1 MKTKFT
7 KTQKKIMKKY
17 RSIGVL
23 LFAVI
28 MLIGG
33 IIGCLFFVR
42 PKVSEKEK
50 RELTKFPQFTVSSF
64 LDGSY
69 FSEVSLWFSDTYPM
83 RDALVSADQGIKSLY
98 GIESDTMMVGEQ
110 AEADEIPDIDK
121 AKSSEEASA
130 ETGGQKKKDTA
141 ENSTT
146 ENLTTEKEP
155 LENDTTA
162 QHEVKKVTPPDAKAM
177 DEEFQKQ
184 VQQNL
189 YVKDGAAYSAY
200 YFVKDSADKYIDAVN
215 RAAKELS
222 GQTDVYC
229 MLIPNQSGALLSEEE
244 LSNMGGSDQMQA
256 IDYYY
261 GMLEGVK
268 TVDTIRTLRAHKDEY
283 IYFRTDHHWTQLGA
297 YYVYENFCKTKG
309 ITAVPLESRKSYKF
323 ENFLGTFY
331 STLQNSEMAKH
342 PDTVYAYI
350 PNGTNDLTYFDEDGT
365 ENDWN
370 VVFDV
375 EGWAESSLYMTFI
388 AGDRPLEIIENPKIT
403 DGSSCLVLKESYGN
417 AFVPLLVDH
426 YQTVYVI
433 DYRYAQVN
441 VLDYIRE
448 KQIKDLILIN
458 NITIIGSDSVSAT
471 IDGLLQ

>member
-7 KTQKKIMKKY
+7 KEQKLIMKKY

-23 LFAVI
+23 LFCAV
-28 MLIGG
+28 MAIGG
-33 IIGCLFFVR
+33 IVGCLFFFR
-42 PKVSEKEK
+42 PRVSEMEK
-50 RELTKFPQFTVSSF
+50 RELTEFPQFTVSSF

-83 RDALVSADQGIKSLY
+83 RDKLVAADQKIKGLY
-98 GIESDTMMVGEQ
+98 GIEADTMMVGEQ
-110 AEADEIPDIDK
+110 AEADDIPDITKEQPSEASTEDK
-121 AKSSEEASA
+121 NTEEASTKEA
-130 ETGGQKKKDTA
+130 SSTE
-141 ENSTT
+141 EITT
-146 ENLTTEKEP
+146 EQGEI
-155 LENDTTA
+155 
-162 QHEVKKVTPPDAKAM
+162 KKVEPPDAKAM

-189 YVKDGAAYSAY
+189 YVKNGSAYSVY
-200 YFVKDSADKYIDAVN
+200 YFVQDSATKFINAVN
-215 RAAKELS
+215 RAASELS
-222 GQTDVYC
+222 GKTNVYC

-244 LSNMGGSDQMQA
+244 LDNLGGSDQMQA

-268 TVDTIRTLRAHKDEY
+268 TVDTIRTLREHKDEY

-309 ITAVPLESRKSYKF
+309 IMPLPLESRKSYTF

-331 STLQNSEMAKH
+331 STLQSEDMKKN

-350 PNGTNDLTYFDEDGT
+350 PNGTNDMTYWDEDGT
-365 ENDWN
+365 EHEWN
-370 VVFDV
+370 VVSDV
-375 EGWAESSLYMTFI
+375 TGWAESSLYMTFI
-388 AGDRPLEIIENPKIT
+388 AGDRPLEIIENPAIT

-441 VLDYIRE
+441 VLDYVRE
-448 KQIKDLILIN
+448 KQIDDLILIN
-458 NITIIGSDSVSAT
+458 NITIIGSESVADT

>member
-1 MKTKFT
+1 PSEAASDEPDTEEKNDNIKTE
-7 KTQKKIMKKY
+7 
-17 RSIGVL
+17 V
-23 LFAVI
+23 A
-28 MLIGG
+28 
-33 IIGCLFFVR
+33 
-42 PKVSEKEK
+42 EKN
-50 RELTKFPQFTVSSF
+50 T
-64 LDGSY
+64 
-69 FSEVSLWFSDTYPM
+69 
-83 RDALVSADQGIKSLY
+83 
-98 GIESDTMMVGEQ
+98 
-110 AEADEIPDIDK
+110 
-121 AKSSEEASA
+121 SEE
-130 ETGGQKKKDTA
+130 
-141 ENSTT
+141 EN
-146 ENLTTEKEP
+146 TTEK
-155 LENDTTA
+155 
-162 QHEVKKVTPPDAKAM
+162 QEVKKVEPPDAKVM

-200 YFVKDSADKYIDAVN
+200 YFVQDSATKYIDAVN
-215 RAAKELS
+215 RAAKELE

-229 MLIPNQSGALLSEEE
+229 ILVPNQSGALLSEEE
-244 LSNMGGSDQMQA
+244 LNNMGGSSQMQA

-261 GMLEGVK
+261 GMLSGVK
-268 TVDTIRTLRAHKDEY
+268 TVDTIKTLREHSDEY

-297 YYVYENFCKTKG
+297 YYIYENFCKTKG
-309 ITAVPLESRKSYKF
+309 ITPIPLESRKSYTF

-331 STLQNSEMAKH
+331 STLQNADMAKN

-350 PNGTNDLTYFDEDGT
+350 PNGTNDMTYWDEDGS
-365 ENDWN
+365 EHEWN

-388 AGDRPLEIIENPKIT
+388 GGDRPLEIIENPNIT

-441 VLDYIRE
+441 VLDYVRD
-448 KQIKDLILIN
+448 KQIDDLILIN
-458 NITIIGSDSVSAT
+458 NITIIGSESVADT

>member
-7 KTQKKIMKKY
+7 KMQKIIMRRY
-17 RSIGVL
+17 RSIGIL
-23 LFAVI
+23 LFCAV
-28 MLIGG
+28 MAIGG
-33 IIGCLFFVR
+33 IVGCMFFFR
-42 PKVSEKEK
+42 PKVSEMEK
-50 RELTKFPQFTVSSF
+50 RKLTEFPQFTISSF
-64 LDGSY
+64 MDGSY

-83 RDALVSADQGIKSLY
+83 RDTLVKADQKVKGLY
-98 GIESDTMMVGEQ
+98 GIESKTMMVGEQ
-110 AEADEIPDIDK
+110 AEADDIPDVSK
-121 AKSSEEASA
+121 EQPTESTTEEAS
-130 ETGGQKKKDTA
+130 KKPEKDTT
-141 ENSTT
+141 EQSSDKTT
-146 ENLTTEKEP
+146 EEVTTE
-155 LENDTTA
+155 A
-162 QHEVKKVTPPDAKAM
+162 VVKQVDPPDAKVM

-189 YVKDGAAYSAY
+189 YVKDGSAFSVY
-200 YFVKDSADKYIDAVN
+200 YFVQDSATKYINALN
-215 RAAKELS
+215 RAAKELE

-229 MLIPNQSGALLSEEE
+229 MLIPNQSGALLSEKE
-244 LSNMGGSDQMQA
+244 LDSLGGSNQMQA

-268 TVDTIRTLRAHKDEY
+268 TVDTIRTLREHNDEY

-297 YYVYENFCKTKG
+297 FYVYDNFCKTKG
-309 ITAVPLESRKSYKF
+309 ISTIPLESRKKYTF

-331 STLQNSEMAKH
+331 STLNSAEMAAN

-350 PNGTNDLTYFDEDGT
+350 PNGTNDMKYWDEDGT
-365 ENDWN
+365 EHDWN
-370 VVFDV
+370 VVSDV
-375 EGWAESSLYMTFI
+375 TGWAESSLYMTFI

-426 YQTVYVI
+426 YQTVYVM

-441 VLDYIRE
+441 VLDYVRD
-448 KQIKDLILIN
+448 KQIDDLILIN
-458 NITIIGSDSVSAT
+458 NITIIGSESVANT

>member
-7 KTQKKIMKKY
+7 KEQKMIMKKY

-23 LFAVI
+23 LFCAV
-28 MLIGG
+28 MAIGG
-33 IIGCLFFVR
+33 IVGCLFFLR
-42 PKVSEKEK
+42 PRVSEMEK
-50 RELTKFPQFTVSSF
+50 RKLTEFPQFTVSSF

-83 RDALVSADQGIKSLY
+83 RDTLVAADRKIKGLY
-98 GIESDTMMVGEQ
+98 GIEADTMMVGEQ
-110 AEADEIPDIDK
+110 AEADEIPDITKEQPSESATEDK
-121 AKSSEEASA
+121 
-130 ETGGQKKKDTA
+130 
-141 ENSTT
+141 
-146 ENLTTEKEP
+146 TTEKASTE
-155 LENDTTA
+155 DKTTEEITTE
-162 QHEVKKVTPPDAKAM
+162 QGEIKRVEPPDAKAM

-189 YVKDGAAYSAY
+189 YVKNGAAYSVY
-200 YFVKDSADKYIDAVN
+200 YFVQDSATKFINAVN
-215 RAAKELS
+215 RAASELS
-222 GQTDVYC
+222 GKTNVYC
-229 MLIPNQSGALLSEEE
+229 MLIPNQSGALLTEEE
-244 LSNMGGSDQMQA
+244 LDNLGGSDQMQA
-256 IDYYY
+256 IEYYY
-261 GMLEGVK
+261 SMLEGVK
-268 TVDTIRTLRAHKDEY
+268 TVDTIKTLRAHKDEY

-309 ITAVPLESRKSYKF
+309 ITPVPLESRKSYTF

-331 STLQNSEMAKH
+331 STLQSEEMAKN

-350 PNGTNDLTYFDEDGT
+350 PNGTNDMTYWDEDGS
-365 ENDWN
+365 EHEWK
-370 VVFDV
+370 VVSDV
-375 EGWAESSLYMTFI
+375 TGWAESSLYMTFI
-388 AGDRPLEIIENPKIT
+388 AGDRPLEIIENPAIT

-441 VLDYIRE
+441 VLDYVRE
-448 KQIKDLILIN
+448 NQIDDLILIN
-458 NITIIGSDSVSAT
+458 NITIIGSESVADT